1 MEAVYTLLDVEL
13 PFATEFVAKKAL
25 KKVEGTV
32 VEDLLKRYN
41 LI

>member
-1 MEAVYTLLDVEL
+1 MGFFKKVFGLATDEL
-13 PFATEFVAKKAL
+13 KKAL